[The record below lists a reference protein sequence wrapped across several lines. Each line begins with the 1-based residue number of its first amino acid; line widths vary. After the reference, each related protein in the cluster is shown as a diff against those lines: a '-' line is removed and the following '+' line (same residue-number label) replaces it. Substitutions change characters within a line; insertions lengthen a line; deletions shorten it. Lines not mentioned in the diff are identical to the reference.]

1 MSQETT
7 ERRSFDQI
15 VKGDVSIKKLSEHR
29 YRITFS
35 KIGKFLLYQVWDKDS
50 KNLNKKRK
58 INYVSAKTWVTAVK
72 KNNEKLEEKGKSLFT
87 LTTIM
92 ETEDDCVYA
101 FVIHKAYINSC
112 GHVVF
117 TVSTKEISLAD
128 NTSKKLVRLPC
139 GKCNNAR
146 FDIDSSDDGGSSRPR
161 PPPPPPPCIDYS
173 TFSPINSDILGNI
186 KFTYTKLAWDQYNL
200 TYTDNNINKN
210 EYTYTGQPLPLSP
223 NTIIFTIKNIIG
235 FTTFGDCRY
244 QIPSTN
250 LSSIDLGIGTLRQ
263 PSNVNGGIKYLYSPS
278 LRFIIFSSD
287 EYFYVDVDQ
296 TTGTVTLST

>member
-1 MSQETT
+1 
-7 ERRSFDQI
+7 
-15 VKGDVSIKKLSEHR
+15 
-29 YRITFS
+29 
-35 KIGKFLLYQVWDKDS
+35 
-50 KNLNKKRK
+50 
-58 INYVSAKTWVTAVK
+58 
-72 KNNEKLEEKGKSLFT
+72 
-87 LTTIM
+87 M

-101 FVIHKAYINSC
+101 FVIHKAYMNSC

-117 TVSTKEISLAD
+117 TVSTNEISLQN